1 MITAVFF
8 ATDAHRQQIHS
19 IVGIGEYG
27 NLGEAEEHAREMS
40 KEMEYVIAFVPFCKS
55 EFEHIEQT
63 QGDSWE
69 EAINDAFESMICSL
83 YRTING
89 Q

>member
-8 ATDAHRQQIHS
+8 ETDNVRNCIRA
-19 IVGIGEYG
+19 IVGVGEYA
-27 NLGEAEEHAREMS
+27 NLGEAVEHADEMS
-40 KEMEYVIAFVPFCKS
+40 KKSEYSVSFVPFCKS
-55 EFEHIEQT
+55 EFEHIESN